1 MRSGLRSSALSILR
15 RRKSTS
21 LLGTAR
27 LKQRH
32 PAPFPPI
39 RPRAAP
45 WHPDSAEKNLR
56 RSAPKVWCDRRP
68 RLRTQITTQTY
79 YSEIL
84 IVPCTV
90 RNTTEKPSACDGFVT
105 FLSQTLP
112 DRNLVIIF
120 DNRSRAVPAT
130 PPNPQRS
137 TTMKALSLILITA
150 LCFASVGC
158 SSNGTSTKLKN
169 KLQPETHILFEG
181 AY

>member
-1 MRSGLRSSALSILR
+1 MRSGLGSSALSSVR
-15 RRKSTS
+15 RRKSTA
-21 LLGTAR
+21 LLGIAR

-45 WHPDSAEKNLR
+45 WHPDSAEKNLH
-56 RSAPKVWCDRRP
+56 RSAPEVRCDRRP
-68 RLRTQITTQTY
+68 CLRKQITTQTS
-79 YSEIL
+79 YSDKL
-84 IVPCTV
+84 ISPDTA
-90 RNTTEKPSACDGFVT
+90 RNTTKKTSFRDLFVT

-112 DRNLVIIF
+112 DRNFVVVF
-120 DNRSRAVPAT
+120 YHRSRAVPAT
-130 PPNPQRS
+130 SPNLQRS

-169 KLQPETHILFEG
+169 KLQPDTHILFEG